1 MLFNVSG
8 PIVDTDRQTVLRPSL
23 WKYRYAFVLI
33 PLLGIL
39 VVYQLAVVLLLRK
52 TLVLSTSPFQGSTLV
67 NPYQNWNGDGQE
79 KISLHAH
86 SDEVWFTP
94 ERHSVSEIQSEYKR
108 EGFSNVAITDY
119 GQISETENP
128 DYIRG
133 LEWGQNIKK
142 RHLLAIGIKKSFY
155 DYFPVYATRENL
167 NWVMDRMKKL
177 GGYVIIPHPKLFDS
191 FSREEMSAIGGFQ
204 AVEVYSPFGDDPKIL
219 DTLLSQGRNVH
230 CMASDDLHYF
240 SESSIKGFNQPAW
253 KNIVQTLGNQRGR
266 RGESFLRYI
275 VTAEG
280 RKDQTSVLA
289 SLESGSFYCVKKF
302 FQGAE
307 DPKVPR
313 VQVTKNNTIQL
324 NAKERYL
331 EIRFIGQKGEV
342 LQVNPD
348 TNQAEYTFQEKDS
361 YVRLEMIALTGSI
374 LSNAIYRSHSN
385 Q

>member
-8 PIVDTDRQTVLRPSL
+8 PIVETDRQTALRPSL
-23 WKYRYAFVLI
+23 WKYRYVLVFLS
-33 PLLGIL
+33 LLGIL
-39 VVYQLAVVLLLRK
+39 CFYQLAVVILLRK
-52 TLVLSTSPFQGSTLV
+52 SINLSISPFQGPNLV
-67 NPYQNWNGDGQE
+67 NPYENWNGEGQE

-94 ERHSVSEIQSEYKR
+94 ERHTVAEIQSEYKR
-108 EGFSNVAITDY
+108 EGFSNIAITDY

-128 DYIRG
+128 NYIRG
-133 LEWGQNIKK
+133 LEWGQNLKK

-191 FSREEMSAIGGFQ
+191 FSREEMNSLGGFQ

-219 DTLLSQGRNVH
+219 DSLLSQGRNVH

-240 SESSIKGFNQPAW
+240 PETSIKSFNQPFW
-253 KNIVQTLGNQRGR
+253 KDMIQTLGNQRGR
-266 RGESFLRYI
+266 KGESFLRYI

-280 RKDQTSVLA
+280 VKDQNSVLS

-302 FQGAE
+302 FSGAE
-307 DPKVPR
+307 DPKVPKI
-313 VQVTKNNTIQL
+313 QVTKNHSIQL
-324 NAKERYL
+324 NSKERYL

-342 LQVNPD
+342 LQIDPD
-348 TNQAEYTFQEKDS
+348 TNHAEYVFKENDS
-361 YVRLEMIALTGSI
+361 YVRLEMIGLTGSI
-374 LSNAIYRSHSN
+374 LSNAIYRNN

>member
-1 MLFNVSG
+1 MLFNVPG
-8 PIVDTDRQTVLRPSL
+8 PIVDEDKQTVLRPSL
-23 WKYRYAFVLI
+23 WKYRYLFVFLS
-33 PLLGIL
+33 LLGIL
-39 VVYQLAVVLLLRK
+39 TIYQLSVVLLLRK
-52 TLVLSTSPFQGSTLV
+52 SIDLPTSPFQGTKLT
-67 NPYQNWNGDGQE
+67 NPYQNWKGEGQE

-94 ERHSVSEIQSEYKR
+94 ERHTISEIQSEYKR

-119 GQISETENP
+119 GQVTEKENS

-133 LEWGQNIKK
+133 FEWGQNIKK
-142 RHLLAIGIKKSFY
+142 RHLLSIGIKKSFY
-155 DYFPVYATRENL
+155 DYFPVYASRENL

-191 FSREEMSAIGGFQ
+191 FSKEEMSSIGGFQ
-204 AVEVYSPFGDDPKIL
+204 AIEVYSPFGDDTKIL

-240 SESSIKGFNQPAW
+240 PETSIKSFDQPTW
-253 KNIVQTLGNQRGR
+253 KNIIQTLGNQRGR
-266 RGESFLRYI
+266 KGESFLRYI

-280 RKDQTSVLA
+280 KRDQTSVLD
-289 SLESGSFYCVKKF
+289 SLQSGSFYCVKKF

-313 VQVTKNNTIQL
+313 IQVNQNNTVEL
-324 NAKERYL
+324 NSKERYL
-331 EIRFIGQKGEV
+331 EIRFIGQMGEV

-348 TNQAEYTFQEKDS
+348 TNQASYEFKEKDS
-361 YVRLEMIALTGSI
+361 YVRLEMIALTGSV
-374 LSNAIYRSHSN
+374 LSNAIYRN

>member
-1 MLFNVSG
+1 MLFNVPG
-8 PIVDTDRQTVLRPSL
+8 PMIDANRQTTERPSL
-23 WKYRYAFVLI
+23 WKYRYVLV
-33 PLLGIL
+33 LLSLFGIL

-52 TLVLSTSPFQGSTLV
+52 SVDLSISPFQGSNLV
-67 NPYQNWNGDGQE
+67 NPYQNWDEDGGE

-94 ERHSVSEIQSEYKR
+94 ERHTVKEIQSEYKK

-119 GQISETENP
+119 GQISETENS

-133 LEWGQNIKK
+133 LEWGQNLKK

-155 DYFPVYATRENL
+155 DYFPIYATRENL

-191 FSREEMSAIGGFQ
+191 FTREEMSAIGGFQ
-204 AVEVYSPFGDDPKIL
+204 AVEVYSPFGDDTKIL
-219 DTLLSQGRNVH
+219 DSLLSQGRNVH

-240 SESSIKGFNQPAW
+240 PETSIKNFDQPTW
-253 KNIVQTLGNQRGR
+253 KNIIQTLGNQRGR
-266 RGESFLRYI
+266 KGESFLRYI

-280 RKDQTSVLA
+280 IKDQTSVLS
-289 SLESGSFYCVKKF
+289 SLQTGSFYCVKKF

-307 DPKVPR
+307 DPKVPKI
-313 VQVTKNNTIQL
+313 QITKNNTIQL
-324 NAKERYL
+324 NSKERYL
-331 EIRFIGQKGEV
+331 EIRFIGQMGEV

-348 TNQAEYTFQEKDS
+348 TNKAEYTFQEKDS

-374 LSNAIYRSHSN
+374 LSNAIYRN
-385 Q
+385 

>member
-1 MLFNVSG
+1 MLFNVPG
-8 PIVDTDRQTVLRPSL
+8 PIVDTGRQTEQRPSL
-23 WKYRYAFVLI
+23 WKYRYLLVLLS
-33 PLLGIL
+33 LLGIL
-39 VVYQLAVVLLLRK
+39 VVYQLAVILLLRK
-52 TLVLSTSPFQGSTLV
+52 SFVLSTSPFQGTTLI
-67 NPYQNWNGDGQE
+67 NPYQNWKGDGQE

-94 ERHSVSEIQSEYKR
+94 ERHTVDEIQSEYKR
-108 EGFSNVAITDY
+108 EGFSNIAITDY
-119 GQISETENP
+119 GQISERENSGF
-128 DYIRG
+128 IRG
-133 LEWGQNIKK
+133 FEWGQNLKK
-142 RHLLAIGIKKSFY
+142 RHLLTIGIKKSFY

-191 FSREEMSAIGGFQ
+191 FSREEMSSIGGFQ

-240 SESSIKGFNQPAW
+240 PEASIKHFDQPTW
-253 KNIVQTLGNQRGR
+253 KNIIQTLGNQRGR
-266 RGESFLRYI
+266 KGESFLRYI

-280 RKDQTSVLA
+280 MKDQTSVLA

-307 DPKVPR
+307 DPKVPK
-313 VQVTKNNTIQL
+313 VQVTKKNTIQL
-324 NAKERYL
+324 NSKERYL
-331 EIRFIGQKGEV
+331 EIRFIGQMGEV

-348 TNQAEYTFQEKDS
+348 TNNAEYTFKETDS

-374 LSNAIYRSHSN
+374 LSNAIYRN
-385 Q
+385 NN

>member
-1 MLFNVSG
+1 MLFNVPG
-8 PIVDTDRQTVLRPSL
+8 PMIDANRQTTERPSL
-23 WKYRYAFVLI
+23 WKYRYVLV
-33 PLLGIL
+33 LLSLFGIL

-52 TLVLSTSPFQGSTLV
+52 SIDLSISPFQGSNLV
-67 NPYQNWNGDGQE
+67 NPYQNWDEDGGE

-94 ERHSVSEIQSEYKR
+94 ERHTVKEIQSEYKK

-119 GQISETENP
+119 GQISETENS

-133 LEWGQNIKK
+133 LEWGQNLKK

-155 DYFPVYATRENL
+155 DYFPIYATRENL
-167 NWVMDRMKKL
+167 NWVMDRMEKL

-191 FSREEMSAIGGFQ
+191 FTREEMSAIGGFQ
-204 AVEVYSPFGDDPKIL
+204 AVEVYSPFGDDTKIL
-219 DTLLSQGRNVH
+219 DSLLSQGRNVH

-240 SESSIKGFNQPAW
+240 PETSIKNFDQPTW
-253 KNIVQTLGNQRGR
+253 KNIIQTLGNQRGR
-266 RGESFLRYI
+266 KGESFLRYI

-280 RKDQTSVLA
+280 IKDQTSVLT
-289 SLESGSFYCVKKF
+289 SLQTGSFYCVKKF

-307 DPKVPR
+307 DPKVPKI
-313 VQVTKNNTIQL
+313 QITKNNTIQL
-324 NAKERYL
+324 NSKERYL
-331 EIRFIGQKGEV
+331 EIRFIGQMGEV

-348 TNQAEYTFQEKDS
+348 TNKAEYTFQEKDS

-374 LSNAIYRSHSN
+374 LSNAIYRN
-385 Q
+385 

>member
-1 MLFNVSG
+1 MLFNVPG
-8 PIVDTDRQTVLRPSL
+8 PMIDANRQTTERPSL
-23 WKYRYAFVLI
+23 WKYRYVLV
-33 PLLGIL
+33 LLSLFGIL

-52 TLVLSTSPFQGSTLV
+52 SIDLSISPFQGSNLV
-67 NPYQNWNGDGQE
+67 NPYQNWDEDGGE

-94 ERHSVSEIQSEYKR
+94 ERHTVKEIQSEYKK

-119 GQISETENP
+119 GQISETENS

-133 LEWGQNIKK
+133 LEWGQNLKK

-155 DYFPVYATRENL
+155 DYFPIYATRENL

-191 FSREEMSAIGGFQ
+191 FTREEMSAIGGFQ
-204 AVEVYSPFGDDPKIL
+204 AVEVYSPFGDDTKIL
-219 DTLLSQGRNVH
+219 DSLLSQGRNVH

-240 SESSIKGFNQPAW
+240 PETSIKNFDQPTW
-253 KNIVQTLGNQRGR
+253 KNIIQTLGNQRGR
-266 RGESFLRYI
+266 KGESFLRYI

-280 RKDQTSVLA
+280 IKDQTSVLS
-289 SLESGSFYCVKKF
+289 SLQTGSFYCVKKF

-307 DPKVPR
+307 DPKVPKI
-313 VQVTKNNTIQL
+313 QITKNNTIQL
-324 NAKERYL
+324 NSKERYL
-331 EIRFIGQKGEV
+331 EIRFIGQMGEV

-348 TNQAEYTFQEKDS
+348 TNKAEYTFQEKDS

-374 LSNAIYRSHSN
+374 LSNAIYRN
-385 Q
+385 